1 MNPAITSVS
10 QPLGN
15 AVVLSSIEK
24 SVVRSLLYFEI
35 FNHPL
40 RVDEIIQCLDI
51 PVSEP
56 ECVKIQI
63 EQMVENGYI
72 RQQEGYYFINCK
84 PDVIKRRIHGEELAI
99 ESLKKA
105 KLFSSIIA
113 RFPFVRAVSLSGS
126 ISKYYMDKNSDIDYF
141 IITRPGRMWVA
152 RTFLVLFKKLVLL
165 NSKKYFCV
173 NYFITEESLE
183 LKSRNVYS
191 ATELTS
197 IIPTYNY
204 GLYRFLMTRNSWV
217 NEYYP
222 NFPVRCEKWLIK
234 DRKYFLKKTFE
245 KLLSGKLGEQL
256 DIQFYRM
263 TLRHWKKKFSHFDE
277 STFDHRL
284 RNGRNESKHH
294 PLGYQQRV
302 LQQLSEK
309 IGNYEH
315 RFELSLRK

>member
-1 MNPAITSVS
+1 MNLAVTSVS
-10 QPLGN
+10 HPPGN

-40 RVDEIIQCLDI
+40 RMDEIIQCLDT

-56 ECVKIQI
+56 TCVKVQI
-63 EQMVENGYI
+63 EQMVEKGYI
-72 RQQEGYYFINCK
+72 RQQDGYYFINCEA
-84 PDVIKRRIHGEELAI
+84 DIISRRIQGEELANK
-99 ESLKKA
+99 SLKKA
-105 KLFSSIIA
+105 KTYSSIIA

-126 ISKYYMDKNSDIDYF
+126 ISKYYMDKDSDIDYF
-141 IITRPGRMWVA
+141 IITAPGRMWVA
-152 RTFLVLFKKLVLL
+152 RTLLVLFKKLVLL

-183 LKSRNVYS
+183 LNTRNVYS

-204 GLYRFLMTRNSWV
+204 GLYQFLMTRNSWV

-222 NFPVRCEKWLIK
+222 NFPVRCEKWMIK
-234 DRKYFLKKTFE
+234 DRNYFLKPLLE
-245 KLLSGKLGEQL
+245 KLLSGKLGEKL